1 VAKLGA
7 MTHGAELKQLL
18 HRLVSGRLDGL
29 NERRYCVYYFLII
42 VGLCSSCSLALTL
55 TLRAARPCEDK
66 NLAHALHVKT
76 KRYRMGVE

>member
-1 VAKLGA
+1 

-42 VGLCSSCSLALTL
+42 VRLCSSCSLALTL
-55 TLRAARPCEDK
+55 TLRAVRPCEDK
-66 NLAHALHVKT
+66 SLAHALHVKT